1 MTELTQKVKVAH
13 FFWHYNGSQISHM
26 AVIIKDSLATTH
38 VNQNEE
44 ILLDHNDNIKI
55 MQTIMVKLLVKFVG
69 DQITLSLI
77 VGIGLIFETNM
88 KIFLKPLL
96 LLL

>member
-1 MTELTQKVKVAH
+1 
-13 FFWHYNGSQISHM
+13 
-26 AVIIKDSLATTH
+26 
-38 VNQNEE
+38 
-44 ILLDHNDNIKI
+44 

-69 DQITLSLI
+69 DQITFTLSLI